1 MAIEHQKEFSR
12 LTTVGQL
19 LGSTGAITV
28 YTCPAHFEAEVQM
41 LLVNNLHSGVVD
53 LTAKAVI
60 SSTNIPIV
68 TTYSMAVDQILDV
81 LNSRPIGLKAADT
94 IVATAGTSS
103 KLNVVITVREIY
115 IG

>member
-1 MAIEHQKEFSR
+1 MVGEHQKEFSR

-28 YTCPAHFEAEVQM
+28 YTCPAHFEAEVQ
-41 LLVNNLHSGVVD
+41 LFLVNNLHSSVVD

-60 SSTNIPIV
+60 SSTDIPIV

-81 LNSRPIGLKAADT
+81 LNSRPIALKAADT
-94 IVATAGTSS
+94 IVVTAGTSS
-103 KLNVVITVREIY
+103 KLNVVVTLREIY
-115 IG
+115 VG